1 MFSKPRGPGVDYSGP
16 HPVSI
21 KLDRRWL
28 GGVSTRR
35 RRAAPQKNPEA
46 DLDAEKCS
54 QPFNTQIQ
62 ETRKHLTV
70 VYDDQKPYLG
80 HGGSVLKL
88 IPEEQTAFRE
98 PGTFAL
104 AYSIEELE
112 QHGVAQLEAPWSLAN
127 RK

>member
-1 MFSKPRGPGVDYSGP
+1 MFSKPRGHGVDYSGP

-62 ETRKHLTV
+62 ETRQHLIGV
-70 VYDDQKPYLG
+70 
-80 HGGSVLKL
+80 SSEKL
-88 IPEEQTAFRE
+88 IPEEKTAFRE

-104 AYSIEELE
+104 AYSIEELQ
-112 QHGVAQLEAPWSLAN
+112 QHGVAQLEAPWQIGSKLGACC
-127 RK
+127 KCW